1 MYRAYHSL
9 EQELSVSELPLHS
22 ELHLEGSCGREEWA
36 GHETAMGENEDSC
49 NWTTIKIIK
58 GN

>member
-1 MYRAYHSL
+1 MYRASHPL

-49 NWTTIKIIK
+49 N
-58 GN
+58 